1 MLFLRNTSRT
11 LGLLSQLYLTLSRHV
26 YVPADSKLLISS
38 HENRELFKRNRV
50 YTPDDRRRT
59 LRLEL
64 EIRDALIRLSRLIV
78 TLRDELSLLPVR
90 RLPT

>member
-38 HENRELFKRNRV
+38 HDRELFNRNRV

-78 TLRDELSLLPVR
+78 ALRDEMSLLPVR